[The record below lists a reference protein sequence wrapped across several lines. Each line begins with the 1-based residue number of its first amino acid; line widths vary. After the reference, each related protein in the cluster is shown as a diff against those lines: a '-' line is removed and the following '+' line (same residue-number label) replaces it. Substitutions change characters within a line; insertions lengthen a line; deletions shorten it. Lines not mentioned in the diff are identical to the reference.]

1 MRGGVLRLQSACL
14 KGCQQDAQHPIYAIE
29 GTICKLVSVR
39 QRLRIL
45 ATRVHPQPAYT
56 AFFAELL
63 AC

>member
-14 KGCQQDAQHPIYAIE
+14 KGCQQDAQHPIYAIDRVL
-29 GTICKLVSVR
+29 CLLASVR
-39 QRLRIL
+39 QRLRIF
-45 ATRVHPQPAYT
+45 ATCVHPQPAHT